1 MTTLEYVTT
10 QLKEAALSTGLM
22 INDSKTK
29 YKQIYR
35 NIKNLEQ
42 DLILDRQVYEGV

>member
-1 MTTLEYVTT
+1 
-10 QLKEAALSTGLM
+10 M

-35 NIKNLEQ
+35 NTKTSEH
-42 DLILDRQVYEGV
+42 DLTVDRQVYEGV

>member
-1 MTTLEYVTT
+1 
-10 QLKEAALSTGLM
+10 M

-35 NIKNLEQ
+35 NIKKFRARSDSGQ
-42 DLILDRQVYEGV
+42 AGI